1 MVQLRSCVIGE
12 KLRFLIAF
20 PVRDFGILWDPE
32 KHFGLFFFPLP
43 GNFNFFKKGGC
54 RNGLRNY
61 LE

>member
-32 KHFGLFFFPLP
+32 KHFGFFFFPLP
-43 GNFNFFKKGGC
+43 GNFNF
-54 RNGLRNY
+54 LRKVIVGTA
-61 LE
+61 